1 MAQVEI
7 AMKYEAII
15 KALRASYS
23 GHAPDTQVIEAA
35 ADSIEELQTQVET
48 LRTEHEHTE
57 READRLIDKMA
68 ALRTE
73 LRQKS
78 KENNILRSE
87 LRRMFRLYVAAEMRA
102 DTGESTEEVDD
113 AYILRSQSIG
123 AGDRHRTEDNP
134 EH

>member
-23 GHAPDTQVIEAA
+23 GHAPDTQAIEAA

-78 KENNILRSE
+78 KENTILRSE

-102 DTGESTEEVDD
+102 DTGEST
-113 AYILRSQSIG
+113 
-123 AGDRHRTEDNP
+123 
-134 EH
+134 